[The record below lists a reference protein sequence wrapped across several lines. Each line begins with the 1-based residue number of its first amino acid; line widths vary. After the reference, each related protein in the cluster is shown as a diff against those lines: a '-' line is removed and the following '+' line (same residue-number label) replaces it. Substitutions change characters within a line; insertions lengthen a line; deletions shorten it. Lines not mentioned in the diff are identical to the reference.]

1 MTKKFYEWSIA
12 ERQAWLLANTHLA
25 DAQLYALQTL
35 PTANQQ
41 LIENVVGDFSLPI
54 GVVQRLVVNGQSYTV
69 PLVTEEASVVAAAN
83 YGAKMLATGDGVVA
97 QAQQHQLRGQLLF
110 SDVDIQALSDFVDRE
125 RTNIFAAAQQAHP
138 SMVVR
143 GGGLK
148 DIIVRATDA
157 QQASVDLL
165 IDPQAAMGAN
175 VVNTISE
182 AISTLFTP
190 FEEQFVGAI
199 LSNYATEALV
209 TVTGSIPFNA
219 LANDE
224 ATGKRIAKRIARLSA
239 FSQKDIYRATTEN
252 KGIFN
257 GMSAVVLATGNDW
270 RATEAA
276 GHAFAARN
284 GQYRGLSTW
293 TYTSEGLIG
302 EMTVPLAIGQVGGSI
317 SALPQA
323 QASLAILG
331 TDDVVTLRQIIAS
344 VGLAQNLA
352 ALKAIANGGIQRG
365 HMRMQ
370 YRALALQ
377 VGAQNDEVAAVVAQ
391 LQQLTQVNEA
401 AARDILQTI
410 RRNHE
415 S

>member
-1 MTKKFYEWSIA
+1 MTKKFYQWPVA
-12 ERQAWLLANTHLA
+12 QRQAWLIDHTDLTEE
-25 DAQLYALQTL
+25 QLHALQTI

-41 LIENVVGDFSLPI
+41 LIENVVGDFSLPM
-54 GVVQRLVVNGQSYTV
+54 GVIQQLVVNGASYTV

-83 YGAKMLATGDGVVA
+83 YGAKMLAAGGGIRA

-110 SDVDIQALSDFVDRE
+110 ADVDVAALKAFVARE
-125 RTNIFAAAQQAHP
+125 RTKLLQVACAAHP
-138 SMVVR
+138 SMVAR

-148 DIIVRATDA
+148 DIAVRVIDA
-157 QQASVDLL
+157 QHVSVDLY

-182 AISTLFTP
+182 ALSPLFAP
-190 FEEQFVGAI
+190 FETAFVGAI
-199 LSNYATEALV
+199 LSNYATESV
-209 TVTGSIPFNA
+209 VRVTGTVPFTA
-219 LANDE
+219 LAADE
-224 ATGKRIAKRIARLSA
+224 VTGQRIAQKIVRLA
-239 FSQKDIYRATTEN
+239 NFSQVDPYRATTEN

-270 RATEAA
+270 RAVEAG
-276 GHAFAARN
+276 GHAFAART

-293 TYTSEGLIG
+293 QLTPEGLVG
-302 EMTVPLAIGQVGGSI
+302 ELTLPLALGQVGGSI

-323 QASLAILG
+323 QAALAILG
-331 TDDVVTLRQIIAS
+331 ITDAITLRQIVAS

-377 VGAQNDEVAAVVAQ
+377 VGAQNEEVALVAEQ
-391 LQQLTQVNEA
+391 LAQISHVDEA
-401 AARDILQTI
+401 QARAILKTI

>member
-12 ERQAWLLANTHLA
+12 ERQAWLLDNTHLT
-25 DAQLYALQTL
+25 DAQLDALQTL

-41 LIENVVGDFSLPI
+41 LIENVVGDFSLPV
-54 GVVQRLVVNGQSYTV
+54 GVVQRLVVNHQAYTV

-83 YGAKMLATGDGVVA
+83 YGAKMLASGAGIVA

-110 SDVDIQALSDFVDRE
+110 SDVNPQALSDFVDRE
-125 RTNIFAAAQQAHP
+125 RANIFAVAQQAHP
-138 SMVVR
+138 SMVAR

-148 DIIVRATDA
+148 EIIVRTTAA
-157 QQASVDLL
+157 QQVSVDLL

-175 VVNTISE
+175 VVNTIAE
-182 AISTLFTP
+182 AVSALFTP
-190 FEEQFVGAI
+190 FTEQFVGAI
-199 LSNYATEALV
+199 LSNYTTESLV
-209 TVTGSIPFNA
+209 TVTGTVPFTA
-219 LANDE
+219 LSHDVE
-224 ATGKRIAKRIARLSA
+224 TGKRIAQKIARLSA
-239 FSQKDIYRATTEN
+239 FSQTDVYRATTEN

-257 GMSAVVLATGNDW
+257 GISAVVLATGNDW

-276 GHAFAARN
+276 GHAFATRD
-284 GQYRGLSTW
+284 GRYRGLSTW
-293 TYTSEGLIG
+293 TYTAEGLIG
-302 EMTVPLAIGQVGGSI
+302 EMTVPLAIGRVGGSI

-323 QASLAILG
+323 QANLAIIG
-331 TDDVVTLRQIIAS
+331 TDDVVVLRQIMAS

-377 VGAQNDEVAAVVAQ
+377 VGAQNDEVAEVVAQ
-391 LQQLTQVNEA
+391 LQRLTQVNEA
-401 AARDILQTI
+401 VARDILQTI

-415 S
+415 T